1 MGEDIEAVDARFKI
15 ISENLRLAMCAA
27 PELDMAFEPER
38 ADRSNSVTMIPTVPA
53 ESPGEPTCEPTFS
66 VLQLAGAQ
74 SSSENPQRRPQ
85 EVFGF
90 TPDHLDVLQSDLA
103 ELRASL
109 AASGSIAHS
118 SDEIELLKR
127 LVKKLQEDC
136 LRAQEDRVSA
146 LLECAKLQKE
156 RNDVSRDAIEK
167 IEALRKENRRL
178 KLDLANLKHKQDKEV
193 AKVNKNRVGKE
204 GRSKKRVRFEL
215 DTCPEEPKAQQPS
228 LDPDETRDPRLARP
242 LARPPLHR
250 SPLIWD
256 PDNGP
261 QEPTP
266 ARYSSPQI

>member
-38 ADRSNSVTMIPTVPA
+38 ADRSNSVTMIPTVLA
-53 ESPGEPTCEPTFS
+53 ESPDELTCEPTFS
-66 VLQLAGAQ
+66 VLQLAGAR
-74 SSSENPQRRPQ
+74 SFTESPQRRPQ
-85 EVFGF
+85 EVFDF
-90 TPDHLDVLQSDLA
+90 TPYHLNVLRSDLA

-109 AASGSIAHS
+109 AASGSIARF
-118 SDEIELLKR
+118 SDEIEMLKQ

-193 AKVNKNRVGKE
+193 EKGNKNRVGKE
-204 GRSKKRVRFEL
+204 GRPKERVRFA

-228 LDPDETRDPRLARP
+228 LDMEETRDPRLARP
-242 LARPPLHR
+242 LARPPLNR
-250 SPLIWD
+250 CPPSWD
-256 PDNGP
+256 LDNGP
-261 QEPTP
+261 QEPSP

>member
-1 MGEDIEAVDARFKI
+1 MDEDIEARDARLKI
-15 ISENLRLAMCAA
+15 ISENLRLAMCAS

-38 ADRSNSVTMIPTVPA
+38 A
-53 ESPGEPTCEPTFS
+53 
-66 VLQLAGAQ
+66 GAQ
-74 SSSENPQRRPQ
+74 SSTDNPQRLPQ
-85 EVFGF
+85 NVSDF
-90 TPDHLDVLQSDLA
+90 TTDHLNVLRSDLA

-118 SDEIELLKR
+118 SDEIEMLKQ

-146 LLECAKLQKE
+146 LLECAKLQNE

-167 IEALRKENRRL
+167 IEALRKENKKL

-193 AKVNKNRVGKE
+193 EKGNKNRVGKE
-204 GRSKKRVRFEL
+204 GRPKKRVRFEL

-228 LDPDETRDPRLARP
+228 YDPEYTRDPRLARP
-242 LARPPLHR
+242 LARPPINRCPLIR
-250 SPLIWD
+250 CPLIWD

-266 ARYSSPQI
+266 GRPWERTRHPR

>member
-38 ADRSNSVTMIPTVPA
+38 ADRSNSVTMIPTVLA
-53 ESPGEPTCEPTFS
+53 ESPES
-66 VLQLAGAQ
+66 
-74 SSSENPQRRPQ
+74 PQRRPQ
-85 EVFGF
+85 EVFDF
-90 TPDHLDVLQSDLA
+90 TPYHLNVLRSDLA

-109 AASGSIAHS
+109 AASGSIARF
-118 SDEIELLKR
+118 SDEIEMLKQ

-193 AKVNKNRVGKE
+193 EKGNKNRVGKE
-204 GRSKKRVRFEL
+204 GRPKERVRFA

-228 LDPDETRDPRLARP
+228 LDMEETRDPRLARP
-242 LARPPLHR
+242 LARPPLNR
-250 SPLIWD
+250 CPPSWD
-256 PDNGP
+256 LDNGP
-261 QEPTP
+261 QEPSP